1 MADQIATVTKLRL
14 GTKLGALSDSD
25 LRLVDVAIRI
35 QLGLNA
41 AGT

>member
-1 MADQIATVTKLRL
+1 MADQIATVSKLRL
-14 GTKLGALSDSD
+14 GGKLGILSEPDA
-25 LRLVDVAIRI
+25 RLVDGAIRI